1 MRSPRPRAP
10 RRRKAA
16 RAGEAD
22 TLERIPNIGPSLAAD
37 LRAIGIRE
45 PRQLR
50 DADPYALYA
59 QLERVTGMRQD
70 PCVADTF
77 IAAVRFMRGG
87 PPQPWWHYTAERK
100 RRLADSG

>member
-1 MRSPRPRAP
+1 MRSPRLRAS

-16 RAGEAD
+16 RASEAD

-37 LRAIGIRE
+37 LRAIGILE

-59 QLERVTGMRQD
+59 RLERATGMRQD

-87 PPQPWWHYTAERK
+87 PPHPWWHYTAERK
-100 RRLADSG
+100 RRFADSG